1 MRFIDQGKR
10 KKESHM
16 QVIRGMKTV
25 IQWQIKQSFEKNQNK
40 ILWSQF
46 MPIKLKTNKIGLIN
60 KMYLSDLSNLSKLS
74 QEKFKN
80 FHKPICLNILN

>member
-1 MRFIDQGKR
+1 
-10 KKESHM
+10 
-16 QVIRGMKTV
+16 
-25 IQWQIKQSFEKNQNK
+25 
-40 ILWSQF
+40 